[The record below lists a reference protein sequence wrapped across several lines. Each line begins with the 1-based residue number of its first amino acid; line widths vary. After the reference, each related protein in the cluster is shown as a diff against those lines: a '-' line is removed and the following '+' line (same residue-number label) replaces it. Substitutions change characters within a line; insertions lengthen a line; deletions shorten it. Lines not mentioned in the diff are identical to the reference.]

1 MSQYGEHEVMQY
13 ARPSILADAL
23 AILAAGGT
31 PLAGG
36 TLSVPAVVNA
46 AAGSRDPFFVDLA
59 GLPALHGVAER
70 DGFLHVGAMVTL
82 AEVAASTLI
91 ADSWT
96 ALAEAARAVGNP
108 NVRRAATVG
117 GNVAWR
123 TGAPDLHAALL
134 VLGGVVECAT
144 AAGPLALTAGQAVDE
159 SIPEG
164 ALITS
169 IRLPREPGRVSSFVK
184 FAWRGASGQTIVAVA
199 GSFDLTPGAAFSP
212 RLAASG
218 GTVRAARL
226 PAAEALLATG
236 ISDPNA
242 VEAAA
247 TTAAGELPFQVEHL
261 PAEGYRRRLLAEG
274 VRRVLT
280 AVVRR

>member
-1 MSQYGEHEVMQY
+1 MQY

-36 TLSVPAVVNA
+36 TLSVPEVANA

-59 GLPALHGVAER
+59 GLPSLHDVAER
-70 DGFLHVGAMVTL
+70 DGFLYVGAMVTL
-82 AEVAASTLI
+82 AEVAASTLV

-123 TGAPDLHAALL
+123 TGAPDLHSALL

-144 AAGPLALTAGQAVDE
+144 AGGPLELTAEQAVDE
-159 SIPEG
+159 SIPAG

-199 GSFDLTPGAAFSP
+199 GSLDLTPGAALSP

-218 GTVRAARL
+218 VSVRAARL

-236 ISDPNA
+236 ISDPST

-247 TTAAGELPFQVEHL
+247 TTAARELPFQVEHF

-280 AVVRR
+280 AEVRR

>member
-1 MSQYGEHEVMQY
+1 MRWRFWPPA
-13 ARPSILADAL
+13 ARRSPEAPSLVRKSPTWPPVTATPL
-23 AILAAGGT
+23 RRPRGT
-31 PLAGG
+31 P
-36 TLSVPAVVNA
+36 S
-46 AAGSRDPFFVDLA
+46 
-59 GLPALHGVAER
+59 LHDVAER
-70 DGFLHVGAMVTL
+70 ERVLVRRRHGHPGGGGSLDAG
-82 AEVAASTLI
+82 

-117 GNVAWR
+117 GNVASR

-144 AAGPLALTAGQAVDE
+144 ATGPLDLTAEQAVDE
-159 SIPEG
+159 SIPAG

-199 GSFDLTPGAAFSP
+199 GSLDLTAGAALSP

-218 GTVRAARL
+218 VTARAARL
-226 PAAEALLATG
+226 PAAEALLGTRG
-236 ISDPNA
+236 SDPNA
-242 VEAAA
+242 VEAVA
-247 TTAAGELPFQVEHL
+247 TAAARELPFQVEHF

>member
-1 MSQYGEHEVMQY
+1 
-13 ARPSILADAL
+13 
-23 AILAAGGT
+23 
-31 PLAGG
+31 
-36 TLSVPAVVNA
+36 
-46 AAGSRDPFFVDLA
+46 
-59 GLPALHGVAER
+59 VAER
-70 DGFLHVGAMVTL
+70 NGFLYIGAMVTL
-82 AEVAASTLI
+82 AEVAASTLV

-123 TGAPDLHAALL
+123 AGTPDLHAALL

-144 AAGPLALTAGQAVDE
+144 ATGPLELTAAQAVDE
-159 SIPEG
+159 GIPAG

-169 IRLPREPGRVSSFVK
+169 IRLPHEPGRVSSFVK
-184 FAWRGASGQTIVAVA
+184 FAWRAASGPTIVAVA
-199 GSFDLTPGAAFSP
+199 GSLDLTPGAALSP

-218 GTVRAARL
+218 VTVRAARL
-226 PAAEALLATG
+226 HAAEALLATG
-236 ISDPNA
+236 IADPNA

-247 TTAAGELPFQVEHL
+247 TTAAGERPFQVEHF

>member
-1 MSQYGEHEVMQY
+1 MQY

-36 TLSVPAVVNA
+36 TLSVPEVVNA

-59 GLPALHGVAER
+59 GLPSLHDVAER
-70 DGFLHVGAMVTL
+70 DGFLYVGAMVTL
-82 AEVAASTLI
+82 AEVAASTVV

-144 AAGPLALTAGQAVDE
+144 AAGPLELTAEQAVE
-159 SIPEG
+159 SMPAG

-199 GSFDLTPGAAFSP
+199 GSLDRTPGAALSP

-218 GTVRAARL
+218 VTARAVRL

-247 TTAAGELPFQVEHL
+247 TTAARELPFQVEHF

>member
-1 MSQYGEHEVMQY
+1 MQY

-36 TLSVPAVVNA
+36 TLSVPEVANV

-59 GLPALHGVAER
+59 GLPSLHDVAER
-70 DGFLHVGAMVTL
+70 DGFLYVGAMVTL
-82 AEVAASTLI
+82 AEVAASTLV

-144 AAGPLALTAGQAVDE
+144 ATGPLELTAEQAVDE
-159 SIPEG
+159 SIPAG

-199 GSFDLTPGAAFSP
+199 GSLDSDSRRRP
-212 RLAASG
+212 LAATCRVWCDRTCRSPSRCRGPPGDAGLRPECRRGSRHGRGPRASISG
-218 GTVRAARL
+218 
-226 PAAEALLATG
+226 
-236 ISDPNA
+236 
-242 VEAAA
+242 
-247 TTAAGELPFQVEHL
+247 
-261 PAEGYRRRLLAEG
+261 
-274 VRRVLT
+274 
-280 AVVRR
+280 